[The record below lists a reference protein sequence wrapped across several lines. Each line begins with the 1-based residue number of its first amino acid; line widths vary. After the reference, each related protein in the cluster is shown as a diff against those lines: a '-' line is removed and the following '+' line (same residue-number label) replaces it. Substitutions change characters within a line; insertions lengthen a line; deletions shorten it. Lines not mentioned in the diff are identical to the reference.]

1 MAADAI
7 AQARLAAELRGST
20 SVDSALLTES
30 TVVSYVLSLGDKTP
44 ISPSPPHTVTEF
56 TDGNLNYAWA
66 VRSSGGGVFVKQ
78 APPYIKCLGADYG
91 LPAERMLLESAALD
105 LYGRVA
111 PGTVPRH
118 LHLDP
123 QRCVMVLE
131 LLDGYELMRTALR
144 AGRTDA
150 KHAAEEVGKFMG
162 LTHKATHRDR
172 VPAAE
177 RAALESHFANTTMCG
192 ITADYVF
199 TKPLDAADPTN
210 KCSAAVAKLAAT
222 LRADDELRR
231 GVAELREVFL
241 SEKECLIHGD
251 LHTGS
256 VMVPAAG
263 SSGAAKVIDGEFAF
277 YGPAAFDV
285 GTFVANIAFALVS
298 VGDDADARKR
308 CLQMI
313 DMATQT
319 YADEMGMTKS
329 DDQAIFNER
338 TAGFAGCELIR
349 RVIGAAHVDD
359 LELMPPGTQRDAAE
373 RAALNLGMQL
383 VKTRSMLEIA
393 WSESQR

>member
-20 SVDSALLTES
+20 SVDTALLTES

-44 ISPSPPHTVTEF
+44 LSPSPPHTVTEI

-66 VRSSGGGVFVKQ
+66 VRDAVGGGVFVKQ

-222 LRADDELRR
+222 LRADGDLRR

-241 SEKECLIHGD
+241 KEKECLIHGD

-256 VMVPAAG
+256 VMVPTAG
-263 SSGAAKVIDGEFAF
+263 SGAAKVIDGEFAF

-285 GTFVANIAFALVS
+285 GTFVANIAFSLVS
-298 VGDDADARKR
+298 FGDDADARKR

-313 DMATQT
+313 DMAMQT
-319 YADEMGMTKS
+319 YADEMGMAKS

-359 LELMPPGTQRDAAE
+359 LELMPAGEKRDAAE

-393 WSESQR
+393 WCE

>member
-30 TVVSYVLSLGDKTP
+30 TVISYVLSLGDKTP
-44 ISPSPPHTVTEF
+44 LSPSPPHTVTEI

-66 VRSSGGGVFVKQ
+66 VRDSSGGGVFVKQ
-78 APPYIKCLGADYG
+78 APPFIKCLGADYG

-177 RAALESHFANTTMCG
+177 RAALESHFANATMCG

-210 KCSAAVAKLAAT
+210 KCSDAVAELAAT
-222 LRADDELRR
+222 LRADDEFRR

-241 SEKECLIHGD
+241 KEKECLIHGD

-263 SSGAAKVIDGEFAF
+263 CSGVSKVIDGEFAF

-285 GTFVANIAFALVS
+285 GTFVANIAFSVVS
-298 VGDDADARKR
+298 VGADADARKR
-308 CLQMI
+308 CLRMI
-313 DMATQT
+313 DMALRAYT
-319 YADEMGMTKS
+319 DEMGMADS
-329 DDQAIFNER
+329 DAQGLSDRA
-338 TAGFAGCELIR
+338 AGFAGCELIR

-359 LELMPPGTQRDAAE
+359 LELMPPGEKRDAAE
-373 RAALNLGMQL
+373 RAALRLGMAL
-383 VKTRSMLEIA
+383 VKFRSMVEIA
-393 WSESQR
+393 WSE

>member
-1 MAADAI
+1 M
-7 AQARLAAELRGST
+7 
-20 SVDSALLTES
+20 
-30 TVVSYVLSLGDKTP
+30 
-44 ISPSPPHTVTEF
+44 
-56 TDGNLNYAWA
+56 
-66 VRSSGGGVFVKQ
+66 
-78 APPYIKCLGADYG
+78 
-91 LPAERMLLESAALD
+91 
-105 LYGRVA
+105 
-111 PGTVPRH
+111 
-118 LHLDP
+118 
-123 QRCVMVLE
+123 LE

-150 KHAAEEVGKFMG
+150 KHAAEEVGKFG
-162 LTHKATHRDR
+162 ASRTRRTAR
-172 VPAAE
+172 VSAAE
-177 RAALESHFANTTMCG
+177 RAALEAQDANATMCG

-199 TKPLDAADPTN
+199 TKPLDADDPTN
-210 KCSAAVAKLAAT
+210 KCSAHVADLAAE

-263 SSGAAKVIDGEFAF
+263 SGAAKVIDGEFAF

-338 TAGFAGCELIR
+338 VAGFAGCELIR